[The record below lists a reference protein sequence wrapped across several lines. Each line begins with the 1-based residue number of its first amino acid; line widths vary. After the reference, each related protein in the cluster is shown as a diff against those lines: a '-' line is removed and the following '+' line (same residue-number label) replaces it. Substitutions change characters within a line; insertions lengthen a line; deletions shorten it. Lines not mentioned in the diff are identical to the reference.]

1 MMNFENW
8 NIYLQIGGMFL
19 SAVGASVL
27 TRILTIRERIKI
39 EKANAKKVEQ
49 EAKSDQI
56 ENIEKMVEK
65 AYKPII
71 EDLTQRVEALQ
82 DKVDKQQE
90 KIDEQQDKIDSLEEE
105 NKELRSIVREVRPDL
120 VPSQRSINAKRQAAT
135 RQRGENGQFLK
146 KVES

>member
-1 MMNFENW
+1 MEN
-8 NIYLQIGGMFL
+8 ILPYIIQAGEL
-19 SAVGASVL
+19 VGAAILGGWVSRV
-27 TRILTIRERIKI
+27 LTIRERIKI

-71 EDLTQRVEALQ
+71 EDLTNKVQTLTEKVNAL
-82 DKVDKQQE
+82 E
-90 KIDEQQDKIDSLEEE
+90 TLNDEMKDKIDVLEDE
-105 NKELRSIVREVRPDL
+105 NKTLRSIVHEVRPDI

-135 RQRGENGQFLK
+135 RPRGNNGQFVK
-146 KVES
+146 KEDA